1 MKNKIIFANEETQKT
16 LTPFVEGLFQNL
28 TLAINNQKE
37 ENIKLQNQ
45 IIELK
50 KEKSQIQQLILASIQ
65 KIAGLEELVG
75 NYS

>member
-1 MKNKIIFANEETQKT
+1 MKNKIVFANEETQKT

-50 KEKSQIQQLILASIQ
+50 KEKSQIQQLILALIQ
-65 KIAGLEELVG
+65 KIAGLEEVVG